1 MNHSSNAA
9 KSKSTRIRVLAAA
22 AAVAVAA
29 ACGTGIAAFAGLL
42 PASKGVALAM
52 TTTPLI
58 DVQFAA
64 ATNAR
69 HHYVINP
76 GPGTFAIEEEAERGA
91 CQPANPRGFTVRDV
105 SFAPTTTPMTTTTP
119 PALAPNV

>member
-9 KSKSTRIRVLAAA
+9 KSKSTRIRVLAAVT
-22 AAVAVAA
+22 AVAVTA

-58 DVQFAA
+58 DVQFAG

-69 HHYVINP
+69 HHFVIDPDP
-76 GPGTFAIEEEAERGA
+76 GAFAVEVEAARGH
-91 CQPANPRGFTVRDV
+91 CRPANPQGFAIREV
-105 SFAPTTTPMTTTTP
+105 SFAPSTTPSS
-119 PALAPNV
+119 LAPNV

>member
-9 KSKSTRIRVLAAA
+9 KSKSGRIRAHVRIFAAA
-22 AAVAVAA
+22 AAIAVTAT
-29 ACGTGIAAFAGLL
+29 CGTGIAAFAGLL

-58 DVQFAA
+58 DVQFATGA
-64 ATNAR
+64 NAR

-76 GPGTFAIEEEAERGA
+76 EPGAFAVEAAEAAERGD
-91 CQPANPRGFTVRDV
+91 CQPANTRGLAVRDV
-105 SFAPTTTPMTTTTP
+105 SFTPGTTPS
-119 PALAPNV
+119 ALAPNV

>member
-9 KSKSTRIRVLAAA
+9 KSKSARIRVLAAA
-22 AAVAVAA
+22 AAVAVTATCA
-29 ACGTGIAAFAGLL
+29 TGIAAFAGLL

-64 ATNAR
+64 GTKAR
-69 HHYVINP
+69 RHYVINP
-76 GPGTFAIEEEAERGA
+76 DPGAFAVEVAAERGHFR
-91 CQPANPRGFTVRDV
+91 PANAQGFAVREAT
-105 SFAPTTTPMTTTTP
+105 FAPGTTPS
-119 PALAPNV
+119 ALAPNV

>member
-9 KSKSTRIRVLAAA
+9 KSKSTRIRVFAAT
-22 AAVAVAA
+22 VAVVAVTA

-58 DVQFAA
+58 DAQFPAA
-64 ATNAR
+64 PNAR
-69 HHYVINP
+69 HHYVIKAEP
-76 GPGTFAIEEEAERGA
+76 GAFAVEAAMRGD
-91 CQPANPRGFTVRDV
+91 CQPSADTQGFTVREIT
-105 SFAPTTTPMTTTTP
+105 FAPGTTPS
-119 PALAPNV
+119 ALAPNV